1 MMLNREK
8 SVWHTDKHALG
19 NAAEFVHK
27 EGLIFLAA
35 YMLKDSI
42 RCRYMESVVFKWQRD
57 IWLNLDIANEGKGL
71 LELSTSAQSTGRN
84 IFFYARSSAP
94 TRLHCHLQHQTLRH
108 PKFDLT
114 ATDVCAS

>member
-8 SVWHTDKHALG
+8 FVWHTDKHALG

-35 YMLKDSI
+35 FDVAIWKVS
-42 RCRYMESVVFKWQRD
+42 SSKWQRD

-71 LELSTSAQSTGRN
+71 LELSTSA
-84 IFFYARSSAP
+84 
-94 TRLHCHLQHQTLRH
+94 
-108 PKFDLT
+108 
-114 ATDVCAS
+114 